1 MATTPQK
8 SDNFSR
14 LSAYLVV
21 KGAARAID
29 FYTRVFGATELYRL
43 TEPSGKV
50 GHAELELGGA
60 RFMLADEYPDFGA
73 LSPVTIGGSP
83 ISMHLY
89 VDDVDALVKRAEEAG
104 ATLLRP
110 LKDEFFGDRT
120 AMVSDPFGHKW
131 HLATRIEDVSPEE
144 MQRRWRAAL
153 AG

>member
-1 MATTPQK
+1 MATAQQNPEK
-8 SDNFSR
+8 FSR

-29 FYTRVFGATELYRL
+29 FYSRVFGATELYRL

-73 LSPVTIGGSP
+73 LSPITIGGSP

-120 AMVSDPFGHKW
+120 AMITDPFGHKW
-131 HLATRIEDVSPEE
+131 HLATRVEDVSPEE
-144 MQRRWRAAL
+144 MQSRWRAAL

>member
-120 AMVSDPFGHKW
+120 AMVGDPFGHKW
-131 HLATRIEDVSPEE
+131 HLATRVEE
-144 MQRRWRAAL
+144 
-153 AG
+153 